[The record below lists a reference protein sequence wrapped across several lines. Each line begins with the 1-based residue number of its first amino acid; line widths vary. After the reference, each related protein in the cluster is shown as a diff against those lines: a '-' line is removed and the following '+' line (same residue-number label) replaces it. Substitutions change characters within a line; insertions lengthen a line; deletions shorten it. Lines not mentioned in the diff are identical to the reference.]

1 MKYKKLYIA
10 DPDVV
15 KNMDN
20 FVMCGR
26 NWDYYFSKKPD
37 SFEEVLEN
45 VEILKF
51 TNISELNDYIK
62 DKSHE
67 YIDYSMD
74 DEIYVLIEQKR
85 KVCTN

>member
-1 MKYKKLYIA
+1 MRYKKLYIA
-10 DPDVV
+10 DPDIV

-20 FVMCGR
+20 FVMCGK

-37 SFEEVLEN
+37 SFEQILEN

-51 TNISELNDYIK
+51 NNISELNDYIK
-62 DKSHE
+62 DESHE

-74 DEIYVLIEQKR
+74 GQLPLSVETRGLVDQP
-85 KVCTN
+85 